1 MNVLITG
8 VAGFLGAALARVFL
22 DRGDHVTGIDN
33 LNNYYD
39 VGLKKARLNTLKEG
53 NGVSFLRLDISRR
66 DDIENL
72 FANSSFDL
80 VLHLA
85 AQAGVRHS
93 IENPAAYIDANLV
106 GFGNILEGC
115 RQHDVP
121 QLVYAS
127 SSSVYGGNTKL
138 PFAESDQVDHPV
150 SLYAATKKANELM
163 AHAYSNLYGLRAT
176 GLRFFTVYGPWGR
189 PDMAL
194 FTFTRNILAG
204 ESIPVYNHGQMSRD
218 FTYID
223 DIVETVVRV
232 VDELLGGLIRKKLVH
247 ESEEAPHQI
256 YNVGCGVSVQLMD
269 FIAVLENCLGR
280 KAKLDFLPTQKG
292 EVLATEADVT
302 KLESDFG
309 YRPQVKVE
317 EGIARF
323 VTWYRAYYGIEV

>member
-1 MNVLITG
+1 M
-8 VAGFLGAALARVFL
+8 
-22 DRGDHVTGIDN
+22 TGIDN

-72 FANSSFDL
+72 FENSSFDL

-93 IENPAAYIDANLV
+93 IENPTAYIDANLV

-232 VDELLGGLIRKKLVH
+232 VDALLGGLIRKKLMH
-247 ESEEAPHQI
+247 ESEASFASNLQR
-256 YNVGCGVSVQLMD
+256 GVWCECSIDGLY
-269 FIAVLENCLGR
+269 CSTR
-280 KAKLDFLPTQKG
+280 KLPG
-292 EVLATEADVT
+292 A
-302 KLESDFG
+302 ES
-309 YRPQVKVE
+309 E
-317 EGIARF
+317 
-323 VTWYRAYYGIEV
+323 T

>member
-1 MNVLITG
+1 MNMLITG
-8 VAGFLGAALARVFL
+8 VAGFLGAALARAFL

-39 VGLKKARLNTLKEG
+39 VELKKARLNTLKEG

-93 IENPAAYIDANLV
+93 IENPTAYIDANLV

-138 PFAESDQVDHPV
+138 PFAESDQVDRPV

-223 DIVETVVRV
+223 DIVETVVRI
-232 VDELLGGLIRKKLVH
+232 VDESFGGLIGKKLVH
-247 ESEEAPHQI
+247 ESEEAPHHI
-256 YNVGCGVSVQLMD
+256 YNVGCGASVQLMD
-269 FIAVLENCLGR
+269 FIAVLEARLGR
-280 KAKLDFLPTQKG
+280 KAKLNLLPTQKG

-323 VTWYRAYYGIEV
+323 VAWYRAYYGIGV

>member
-33 LNNYYD
+33 LNDYYD
-39 VGLKKARLNTLKEG
+39 VGLKNARLNILKEG

-93 IENPAAYIDANLV
+93 IENPTAYIDANLV

-115 RQHDVP
+115 RQHDIP

-232 VDELLGGLIRKKLVH
+232 IDKLFGGLIRKKLVH
-247 ESEEAPHQI
+247 EPEETPHQI
-256 YNVGCGVSVQLMD
+256 YNVGCGTSVQLMD

-280 KAKLDFLPTQKG
+280 KAELNLLPTQKG

-309 YRPQVKVE
+309 YRPQVNVE

-323 VTWYRAYYGIEV
+323 VTWYREYYGIEV